1 MMAGFM
7 VPVMD
12 DKKVY
17 NSKKDGI
24 ILAIFYYLITVNPLI
39 LPKTVYY
46 KVYCHENN
54 NKGFVRS
61 GPYFVRVGGF
71 FPETG

>member
-24 ILAIFYYLITVNPLI
+24 ILAIFYYHLNIMCHI
-39 LPKTVYY
+39 LAHWKYL
-46 KVYCHENN
+46 
-54 NKGFVRS
+54 
-61 GPYFVRVGGF
+61 
-71 FPETG
+71 